1 MSEIRVDTFKAEN
14 GIGAPSFPNGIQV
27 TGIVTATVLD
37 TNVDILNVTGG
48 HVNVGTNIQLGDAGV
63 VTATSYRGDGSQ
75 LTGIDAT
82 ALKDSGGNVKIQAQA
97 SGSMFTGIHTFTG
110 HTFHQDNDHAKF
122 GTDGDMTIYH
132 DGSNAYLKENT
143 NNMHIGSWSSS
154 SNKGLFLYSAGT
166 NRCAVNNDGHF
177 VPASNNTYDL
187 GNTGARWRNIYTNDL
202 NLSNQESDGNSVDGT
217 TGNWTIQEGKNE
229 LYVINNI
236 TGKKYKMMLKEVD

>member
-27 TGIVTATVLD
+27 TGIVNATVLD

-154 SNKGLFLYSAGT
+154 SNKGIYFYSSGT
-166 NRCAVNNDGHF
+166 NRAIINNDGHLQ
-177 VPASNNTYDL
+177 PATNNTYDL
-187 GNTGARWRNIYTNDL
+187 GNASYRWRNIYTNDL
-202 NLSNQESDGNSVDGT
+202 NLSNQESDGNSIDGT
-217 TGNWTIQEGKNE
+217 TGNWTIQEGKDE

>member
-1 MSEIRVDTFKAEN
+1 MSIIRADSIKNRVGD
-14 GIGAPSFPNGIQV
+14 GAPNFPNGITV
-27 TGIVTATVLD
+27 T
-37 TNVDILNVTGG
+37 
-48 HVNVGTNIQLGDAGV
+48 GV
-63 VTATSYRGDGSQ
+63 VTATTLNSVANNLDVDDFIDVGNNIQLGNAGVITATSFVGSGAN

-82 ALKDSGGNVKIQAQA
+82 AVKDSGGNVKIQAQA
-97 SGSMFTGIHTFTG
+97 SGAVYTGIHTFTG

-177 VPASNNTYDL
+177 VPAANNTYDL
-187 GNTGARWRNIYTNDL
+187 GNTSARWRNIYTNDL

-217 TGNWTIQEGKNE
+217 TGNWTIQEGKDE

>member
-37 TNVDILNVTGG
+37 TNIDFLNVTGG

-110 HTFHQDNDHAKF
+110 HTFHQDNDHSKF
-122 GTDGDMTIYH
+122 GTGGDMSIYH
-132 DGSNAYLKENT
+132 DNT
-143 NNMHIGSWSSS
+143 DNFIDCE
-154 SNKGLFLYSAGT
+154 AGT
-166 NRCAVNNDGHF
+166 LKIRLTSGADFIELQQDRDVWIKGTPKPWD
-177 VPASNNTYDL
+177 NNTYDL
-187 GNTGARWRNIYTNDL
+187 GTASYRWRNIYTNDL
-202 NLSNQESDGNSVDGT
+202 NLSNEDSDGNSVDGT
-217 TGNWTIQEGKNE
+217 TGSWTIQEGKDE

>member
-1 MSEIRVDTFKAEN
+1 MSIIRADSIKNRVGN
-14 GIGAPSFPNGIQV
+14 GAPDFPNGITV
-27 TGIVTATVLD
+27 TGIVTATTLNSVANNID
-37 TNVDILNVTGG
+37 VDDFIE
-48 HVNVGTNIQLGDAGV
+48 VGNNIQLGNAGV
-63 VTATSYRGDGSQ
+63 ITATSFVGSGAN

-82 ALKDSGGNVKIQAQA
+82 AVKDSGGNVKIQAQA
-97 SGSMFTGIHTFTG
+97 SGAVYTGIHTFTG

-177 VPASNNTYDL
+177 VPAANNTYDL

-202 NLSNQESDGNSVDGT
+202 NLSNEDSDGNSVDGT
-217 TGNWTIQEGKNE
+217 TGNWTIQEGKDE

>member
-154 SNKGLFLYSAGT
+154 SNKGIYFYSSGT
-166 NRCAVNNDGHF
+166 NRA
-177 VPASNNTYDL
+177 
-187 GNTGARWRNIYTNDL
+187 I
-202 NLSNQESDGNSVDGT
+202 
-217 TGNWTIQEGKNE
+217 INE
-229 LYVINNI
+229 Y
-236 TGKKYKMMLKEVD
+236 KK

>member
-1 MSEIRVDTFKAEN
+1 MSIIRADSIKNRVGN
-14 GIGAPSFPNGIQV
+14 GAPDFPNGITV
-27 TGIVTATVLD
+27 TGIVTATTLNSVANNID
-37 TNVDILNVTGG
+37 VDDFIE
-48 HVNVGTNIQLGDAGV
+48 VGNNIQLGNAGV
-63 VTATSYRGDGSQ
+63 ITATSFVGSGAN

-82 ALKDSGGNVKIQAQA
+82 AVKDSGGNVKIQAQA
-97 SGSMFTGIHTFTG
+97 SGAVYTGIHTFTG

-132 DGSNAYLKENT
+132 DGLNAYLKENT

-154 SNKGLFLYSAGT
+154 SNKGLFFYSAGT

-202 NLSNQESDGNSVDGT
+202 NLSNEDSDGNSVDGT
-217 TGNWTIQEGKNE
+217 TGNWTIQEGKDE

>member
-110 HTFHQDNDHAKF
+110 HTFHQDNDQVNI
-122 GTDGDMTIYH
+122 GTDGDTSIYNN
-132 DGSNAYLKENT
+132 GSNVTYIEQATGDIRIRLAGNADFINLEQDRD
-143 NNMHIGSWSSS
+143 IWI
-154 SNKGLFLYSAGT
+154 KGT
-166 NRCAVNNDGHF
+166 PKPWD
-177 VPASNNTYDL
+177 NNTYDL
-187 GNTGARWRNIYTNDL
+187 GTSSYRWRNIYTNDL
-202 NLSNQESDGNSVDGT
+202 NLSNEDSDGNSVDGT
-217 TGNWTIQEGKNE
+217 TGSWTIQEGKDE

>member
-122 GTDGDMTIYH
+122 GTGGDMSIYH
-132 DGSNAYLKENT
+132 DNT
-143 NNMHIGSWSSS
+143 DNYIDCG
-154 SNKGLFLYSAGT
+154 AGT
-166 NRCAVNNDGHF
+166 LKIRLTGGADF
-177 VPASNNTYDL
+177 VELQQDRDVWIKGTPKPWDNNTYDL
-187 GNTGARWRNIYTNDL
+187 GTSSY
-202 NLSNQESDGNSVDGT
+202 LSL
-217 TGNWTIQEGKNE
+217 IH
-229 LYVINNI
+229 I
-236 TGKKYKMMLKEVD
+236 